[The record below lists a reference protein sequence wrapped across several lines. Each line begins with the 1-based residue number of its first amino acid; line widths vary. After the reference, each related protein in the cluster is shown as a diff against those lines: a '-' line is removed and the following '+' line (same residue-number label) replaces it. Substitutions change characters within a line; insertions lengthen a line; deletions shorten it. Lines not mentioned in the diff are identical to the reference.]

1 MKIEANKEYIGK
13 VIYIDDITRSGRC
26 KVRVSGLFSGIPD
39 ANIPWFSPK
48 STASFSGSGG
58 GSLDVPKIGSIVS
71 VTFDRGCVY
80 AGQYTS
86 MANADPAL
94 VNEVKEDYEGSHM
107 IMHDSAEQ
115 VAVMYQPM
123 SGLKIFHKGASI
135 IIDPNGNIQIKH
147 QNNSNVIEINDGDIT
162 IAAGSSQSGGSSSSG
177 TINISSTSE
186 INLTAPTINLD
197 GENINL
203 GHAPVKSVVSA
214 EDLIPILNM
223 MKNNIIAKMP
233 YGSPDLAPETF
244 TSISSNNVKMQ

>member
-1 MKIEANKEYIGK
+1 MKIEANKEYIGR
-13 VIYIDDITRSGRC
+13 VIYIDDVTRSGRC
-26 KVRVSGLFSGIPD
+26 KVRVSGLFNGIPD
-39 ANIPWFSPK
+39 SNIPWFSPK
-48 STASFSGSGG
+48 GSASFSGSGG

-71 VTFDRGCVY
+71 VSFDRGCVY

-86 MANADPAL
+86 MANADPAM

-115 VAVMYQPM
+115 VAMMYQPM
-123 SGLKIFHKGASI
+123 SGLKIYHKGGSI

-147 QNNSNVIEINDGDIT
+147 QNNTNIIEINDNDIT
-162 IAAGSSQSGGSSSSG
+162 ITAGSGGS
-177 TINISSTSE
+177 INISSNSE

-244 TSISSNNVKMQ
+244 TSMSSNNGKMQ